1 MAISTSLIKSRSVAA
16 VVHFPLPGFEAG
28 GNIPFEAGGLDLC
41 WWDAGIWRQKH
52 GDMGLRG
59 FENANSMIP
68 CYSESI
74 AVSFRGRVK
83 QNLLLEKTHQNR
95 ISRAK
100 KNEAHVLLPKG
111 CCRWFS
117 CNNKNQDAQQLFG
130 STWTTICKYVQEIN
144 ALPTIQEHSKVFFFL
159 DDL

>member
-1 MAISTSLIKSRSVAA
+1 
-16 VVHFPLPGFEAG
+16 
-28 GNIPFEAGGLDLC
+28 
-41 WWDAGIWRQKH
+41 
-52 GDMGLRG
+52 MGLRG

-111 CCRWFS
+111 CCR
-117 CNNKNQDAQQLFG
+117 
-130 STWTTICKYVQEIN
+130 
-144 ALPTIQEHSKVFFFL
+144 
-159 DDL
+159 